1 MLHNIQ
7 KNNHVGVLFY
17 LLYRGRTNLVKEY
30 HRVFYLYFI
39 FIINNREKVL
49 VSQTLFLLLSA
60 VKQRGAPVG

>member
-7 KNNHVGVLFY
+7 KHNHVGVLFY

-30 HRVFYLYFI
+30 FSVFHLYFI

>member
-7 KNNHVGVLFY
+7 TDNHVGVLFY

-30 HRVFYLYFI
+30 FSVFHLYFI